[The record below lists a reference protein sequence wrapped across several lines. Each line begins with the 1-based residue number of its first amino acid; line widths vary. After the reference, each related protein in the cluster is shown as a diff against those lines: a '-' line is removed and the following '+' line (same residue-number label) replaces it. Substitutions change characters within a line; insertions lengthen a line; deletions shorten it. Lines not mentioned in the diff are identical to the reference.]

1 MTIVEYRV
9 EHLNMYTKM
18 TIDSI
23 EQGYIRYYI
32 VVSIIAACIL
42 GQIPHVSFVLSVSTV
57 VGALFILILR
67 VREKSARKSPHRS
80 IILFWIIML
89 GLILAKG
96 QTTSDVK
103 LAINMSV
110 QCWILASTDKC
121 QNKEHWLSNLSCI
134 LKLYVYCITALNVV
148 GLLLFIK
155 CDTLIYNDLHFI
167 KLSNNSFSGLYL
179 NPNSAGYMSYL
190 SIAFCFMLRILEK
203 KKFLIPIFIS
213 LICLLLSWSRGGLGC
228 LIVFLIL
235 YSLQKA
241 SHNNKKM
248 LVIVGLIGIVL
259 LCVGD
264 FISLGKIGDVYGKA
278 DGDILNG
285 RSLLWQEGLYAFKD
299 NFWTGVGFGRFQK
312 YMLNRNPSLE
322 YAGLI
327 GGGLHNFYIQIGVT
341 FGIIGL
347 LIYIIFFSYIL
358 TGKTIF
364 QDRETYMLF
373 STMKI
378 VILTICLMG
387 LFEVILLTTN
397 IVSTFF
403 WLLSGRVLSIKT
415 CDGKKIVGNHTM
427 LQY

>member
-1 MTIVEYRV
+1 
-9 EHLNMYTKM
+9 M

-23 EQGYIRYYI
+23 ERGFIYYYVI
-32 VVSIIAACIL
+32 VSIIAACIL

-67 VREKSARKSPHRS
+67 VREKSACKSPHRS

-121 QNKEHWLSNLSCI
+121 QNKERWLSNLSCI
-134 LKLYVYCITALNVV
+134 LKLYVYCITVLNVV
-148 GLLLFIK
+148 GLLLFVK
-155 CDTLIYNDLHFI
+155 YDTLIYHDLYFI

-179 NPNSAGYMSYL
+179 NPNSAGYISYL
-190 SIAFCFMLRILEK
+190 SIAFCFILRILDK
-203 KKFLIPIFIS
+203 KSLLFPITIS
-213 LICLLLSWSRGGLGC
+213 LACLILSFSRGALGC
-228 LIVFLIL
+228 LIVFFIF
-235 YSLQKA
+235 YFFKKTSN
-241 SHNNKKM
+241 NNKIL
-248 LVIVGLIGIVL
+248 LVTLGLISVML
-259 LCVGD
+259 LCLCGYL
-264 FISLGKIGDVYGKA
+264 SLDAIGDIYGKGA
-278 DGDILNG
+278 EDPFNG
-285 RSLLWQEGLYAFKD
+285 RLLLWQEGFYAFRD
-299 NFWTGVGFGRFQK
+299 NIWTGVGYGHFQE

-322 YAGLI
+322 HMGLI
-327 GGGLHNFYIQIGVT
+327 GGGLHNFYLQIGVT

-358 TGKTIF
+358 TDKTIF
-364 QDRETYMLF
+364 QDSETYMLF

-403 WLLSGRVLSIKT
+403 WLLSGSVLSIKT
-415 CDGKKIVGNHTM
+415 CDGKKNVGNHTM
-427 LQY
+427 L